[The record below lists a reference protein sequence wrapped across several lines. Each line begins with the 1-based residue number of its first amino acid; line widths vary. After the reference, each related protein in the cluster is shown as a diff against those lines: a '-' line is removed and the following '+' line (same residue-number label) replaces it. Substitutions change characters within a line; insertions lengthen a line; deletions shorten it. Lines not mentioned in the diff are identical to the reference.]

1 VALPED
7 LVEAL
12 LRALRDDPRRLAA
25 LRALLLEGSG
35 QEPPWDRLA
44 RTQEE
49 MGAALR
55 DLARA
60 QVRTEA
66 NVAALAER
74 VGQLAEAQRRTEERL
89 EALTARVDQLA
100 EAQRR
105 TEERLEALTARVD
118 QLAARVD
125 DLTVRLEALTA
136 RVDDLTVRLEALTAR
151 VDQLAEAQR
160 RTEERL
166 EALTARVDDLTVR
179 LEALT
184 ARVDQLAEAQ
194 RRTEER
200 LEALTARVD
209 SLAARVED
217 LTVQVGALTARVG
230 GLVGESVERRYRE
243 RPFAYLWR
251 IALGLEALPSREL
264 DLLLREVGGPQG
276 LTEEEEAEVRELDA
290 VLKGSRRDDGR
301 EVVVAVEA
309 SARLDADD
317 VARVLRRSAI
327 LARGPF
333 PVVPVVAGEQAPP
346 DVVELARRQGV
357 WVAVDG
363 RTLEPTGAGA

>member
-1 VALPED
+1 MALPED

-74 VGQLAEAQRRTEERL
+74 VGQLAEAQRRTEE
-89 EALTARVDQLA
+89 
-100 EAQRR
+100 
-105 TEERLEALTARVD
+105 
-118 QLAARVD
+118 
-125 DLTVRLEALTA
+125 
-136 RVDDLTVRLEALTAR
+136 RLEALTAR

>member
-1 VALPED
+1 MALPED

-74 VGQLAEAQRRTEERL
+74 VG
-89 EALTARVDQLA
+89 
-100 EAQRR
+100 
-105 TEERLEALTARVD
+105 
-118 QLAARVD
+118 
-125 DLTVRLEALTA
+125 
-136 RVDDLTVRLEALTAR
+136 
-151 VDQLAEAQR
+151 
-160 RTEERL
+160 
-166 EALTARVDDLTVR
+166 
-179 LEALT
+179 
-184 ARVDQLAEAQ
+184 QLAEAQ